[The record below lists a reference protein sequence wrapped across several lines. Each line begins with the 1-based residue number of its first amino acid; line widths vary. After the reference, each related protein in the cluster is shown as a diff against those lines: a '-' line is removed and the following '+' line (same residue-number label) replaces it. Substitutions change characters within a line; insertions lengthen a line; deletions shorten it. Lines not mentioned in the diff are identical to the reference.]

1 MKHVIISMPCK
12 YNICDIYMICDINH
26 TSGKCMIIKVDN
38 HVLLILHVNLAAVC
52 RYVMHCKCRSEEFVI
67 PDPISSLSHSNF
79 IYHVVLD
86 LKKKNLKIISLQS
99 ALFNDL
105 LKFAIQYINKKITT
119 LFLFFFLLF

>member
-26 TSGKCMIIKVDN
+26 TSGKCMIIKVDS

-67 PDPISSLSHSNF
+67 PDPISSLSHYF
-79 IYHVVLD
+79 ILPCSARSE
-86 LKKKNLKIISLQS
+86 KKKLKIISLQS

>member
-1 MKHVIISMPCK
+1 
-12 YNICDIYMICDINH
+12 
-26 TSGKCMIIKVDN
+26 MIIKVDN

-86 LKKKNLKIISLQS
+86 LKKKKLKIISLQS

-119 LFLFFFLLF
+119 LFLFFFLLFLQEIDTPNKDMTVIVTSIHVKWNGNLFGH

>member
-1 MKHVIISMPCK
+1 
-12 YNICDIYMICDINH
+12 
-26 TSGKCMIIKVDN
+26 MIIKVDN

-86 LKKKNLKIISLQS
+86 LKKKKLKIISLQS

>member
-1 MKHVIISMPCK
+1 
-12 YNICDIYMICDINH
+12 
-26 TSGKCMIIKVDN
+26 MIIKVDS

-52 RYVMHCKCRSEEFVI
+52 RYVMHCKCSSEEIVI

-86 LKKKNLKIISLQS
+86 LKKKKKIISLQS

-105 LKFAIQYINKKITT
+105 LKFAIRTINKKITT

>member
-26 TSGKCMIIKVDN
+26 TSGKCMIIKVDS

-86 LKKKNLKIISLQS
+86 LKQKKIKIVSLQR

-105 LKFAIQYINKKITT
+105 LKFAIRTINKKITT